1 MFLASQG
8 YLAWEVIHPLVALK
22 QCCLVQW
29 SCLQTSQS
37 LRYSPSSGAHCG
49 IGLRTAL
56 RWKAYLCSASSSA
69 TSCFPLF
76 PSSLHYWG
84 TSSINE
90 IVHTYILPQPRCH
103 CLAWWYRPVIPVLG
117 KLRQKDH
124 EFKACLEFKE
134 ISYSDWTTCLGCKH
148 HLKIF
153 FVFWFLASLFILCV

>member
-103 CLAWWYRPVIPVLG
+103 CLAWWYRPVILTAWVEAGIWQAESQPEQCTETMSQN
-117 KLRQKDH
+117 K
-124 EFKACLEFKE
+124 
-134 ISYSDWTTCLGCKH
+134 S
-148 HLKIF
+148 
-153 FVFWFLASLFILCV
+153 FILKKGLRGLERWLSS